1 VINTV
6 FVIGAGASHEI
17 NLPLGN
23 QLKKQIAELFTWDS
37 REISIAAHQT
47 PKKTVYQAIELFHTG
62 RISRSSQRLI
72 QGDNTLRWVKTL
84 FLAESIDNFI
94 NNHRDNEDLVTCSKI
109 GIIQAILQAERE
121 SEIYD
126 YITKRIFNNKSVE
139 FKELEDSYYV
149 ALWKKLIEGCLYD
162 ELLERLK
169 QITFIV
175 FNYDRSFEY
184 FFFNIIKEYYE
195 IDEKEA
201 AKAIKEMNIFH
212 PYGQIGIL
220 DCLSENGISYG
231 FMPTPE
237 KIFTLI
243 PEIRTFTE
251 TVNLNDETYKKM
263 YKFIT
268 EAERLIFLGFA
279 YHAQNLQLL
288 FQNGFSRN
296 NMNHRERKYPTT
308 RKPLEIYGT
317 CYGLSDVDRLYVIEK
332 LKRIT
337 NNVEIKG
344 FFNGECRNFFHEYG
358 LSLSFL

>member
-1 VINTV
+1 MINTV

-17 NLPLGN
+17 NMPLGSK
-23 QLKKQIAELFTWDS
+23 LKEQIAELFTWDS
-37 REISIAAHQT
+37 KEISIAAHQT
-47 PKKTVYQAIELFHTG
+47 PKKNIYQAIELFHTVN
-62 RISRSSQRLI
+62 ISRNYQKVIL
-72 QGDNTLRWVKTL
+72 GDNTFRWVKTL
-84 FLAESIDNFI
+84 VLAESIDNFI
-94 NNHRDNEDLVTCSKI
+94 NNHRDNDDLVTYSKI

-121 SEIYD
+121 STMYD
-126 YITKRIFNNKSVE
+126 YITKYTFDKNPIE
-139 FKELEDSYYV
+139 FKGLDNTYYV
-149 ALWKKLIEGCLYD
+149 AIWKKLIEGCLYD

-175 FNYDRSFEY
+175 FNYDRSLEY
-184 FFFNIIKEYYE
+184 FIFHAIKEYYD
-195 IDEKEA
+195 IDDKEA
-201 AKAIKEMNIFH
+201 AKAVTEINIIH
-212 PYGQIGIL
+212 PYGQIGKL

-231 FMPTPE
+231 FMSTPK
-237 KIFTLI
+237 KIIALI

-251 TVNLNDETYKKM
+251 TVNLEDETYKKM

-288 FQNGFSRN
+288 FPNGFSRN
-296 NMNHRERKYPTT
+296 NMNYRERKYPST

-317 CYGLSDVDRLYVIEK
+317 CHGLSDVDRLYVIEK

-337 NNVEIKG
+337 NNVKIRG
-344 FFNGECRNFFHEYG
+344 FFDGECRNFFYEYG